1 MFSARADIALTPIHH
16 DSSHTAWTAPLYYII
31 IQRMTKTGTMVSV
44 RLDPALAAALERHC
58 AQTGATRS
66 NVVQQSMAQ
75 YLVAHSGPTL
85 GQLAEALLPPLPK
98 RRARPSRTAPAS
110 RVAPTSRQQRFR
122 DYARDKRHR

>member
-1 MFSARADIALTPIHH
+1 MDGAAVLH
-16 DSSHTAWTAPLYYII
+16 YY
-31 IQRMTKTGTMVSV
+31 QRMTKTGTMVSV

-66 NVVQQSMAQ
+66 RVVQQSMAQ

-98 RRARPSRTAPAS
+98 RAAGSARPSRAATTS
-110 RVAPTSRQQRFR
+110 RAATPSRQQRFR
-122 DYARDKRHR
+122 DHVRDKRHR

>member
-1 MFSARADIALTPIHH
+1 
-16 DSSHTAWTAPLYYII
+16 
-31 IQRMTKTGTMVSV
+31 MTKNGTMISV

-66 NVVQQSMAQ
+66 RVVQQSMAQ

-98 RRARPSRTAPAS
+98 RAAGSARPSRRPSRAAPSS
-110 RVAPTSRQQRFR
+110 RAAIPSRQQRFR
-122 DYARDKRHR
+122 DYVRDKRHR